1 MLACAATAW
10 GAPGPRA
17 REAVKRGHGAEH
29 AVSGERCRRRCF
41 CFGPAVPWRKR
52 QGGRG
57 GQGAGHAAPGPEPQ
71 AGKGPAG
78 SGFERLRRS
87 SPPAFFSVF
96 LFSFFCCSFFF
107 KKKGGGANGRLHG
120 PSLRRYMAASLPAQ
134 HVCIYDSPARLALVG
149 SLFYQTARCHAD
161 LMGSGQ
167 YCGRRPIC
175 PSPLAAAMAGR
186 FVKCETRLT
195 SRWTAT
201 RRLHRKGRLR
211 VCLQGL

>member
-29 AVSGERCRRRCF
+29 AVSGERCRRRRRRRRCCF

-87 SPPAFFSVF
+87 SPPAFFFCFPF
-96 LFSFFCCSFFF
+96 LLFFCCSFFF
-107 KKKGGGANGRLHG
+107 LKKKGGGGEWASARPVPSKVHG
-120 PSLRRYMAASLPAQ
+120 CIPAGPTCMHLRFACPLGACWFFVLSDCTMPCGLDGIGAILRTAAHLPLPP
-134 HVCIYDSPARLALVG
+134 CSSYG
-149 SLFYQTARCHAD
+149 
-161 LMGSGQ
+161 
-167 YCGRRPIC
+167 RPIC
-175 PSPLAAAMAGR
+175 EM
-186 FVKCETRLT
+186 
-195 SRWTAT
+195 
-201 RRLHRKGRLR
+201 
-211 VCLQGL
+211 

>member
-29 AVSGERCRRRCF
+29 AVSGERCRRRRRRRRCCF

-87 SPPAFFSVF
+87 SPPAFFFCFPF
-96 LFSFFCCSFFF
+96 LLFLLFFF
-107 KKKGGGANGRLHG
+107 FLKKRGGGRMGVCTARPFEDTWLHPCRPNMSASTIRLPAWRLLVLCFIRLH
-120 PSLRRYMAASLPAQ
+120 
-134 HVCIYDSPARLALVG
+134 D
-149 SLFYQTARCHAD
+149 
-161 LMGSGQ
+161 
-167 YCGRRPIC
+167 
-175 PSPLAAAMAGR
+175 AMR
-186 FVKCETRLT
+186 T
-195 SRWTAT
+195 
-201 RRLHRKGRLR
+201 
-211 VCLQGL
+211 